1 MYKRQ
6 LYNEDIE
13 VSYPRDNMIKPSDS
27 KWTESTV
34 LNLHSTKNLLEYSQG
49 KIIKRN
55 IEQKVVTDI
64 QADTITRITSGE
76 GDNVY
81 QVVIMEPYI
90 GSLSIGDTVELQSR
104 ENPLKFHLATVRGI
118 VSDMD
123 ETSGGVL
130 IRQESGTGFV
140 SAESDDSEGFQ
151 LETATA
157 NLVAGTN
164 NLILLEEGTQSD
176 LSLIHI

>member
-1 MYKRQ
+1 MPTIDSKIIADKRLLAKHINNIYLTKGSMASYDFLFRV

-49 KIIKRN
+49 KIVKRN
-55 IEQKVVTDI
+55 NEQQIITEI
-64 QADTITRITSGE
+64 QADTITRATSGE

-81 QVVIMEPYI
+81 QMVIMEPYT
-90 GSLSIGDTVELQSR
+90 GSLVIGDTVELQSR
-104 ENPLKFHLATVRGI
+104 ANPLKFHIATVRGI

-123 ETSGGVL
+123 KTSGSVL
-130 IRQESGTGFV
+130 IKMESGTGFV
-140 SAESDDSEGFQ
+140 
-151 LETATA
+151 
-157 NLVAGTN
+157 
-164 NLILLEEGTQSD
+164 